1 MSQITISNLTFS
13 YEGSFENVFEDVNL
27 ILDSSWK
34 LGLIGRNGKGKTTLL
49 KLLSGELSGYCGN
62 INIKLR
68 TMYFPYDIPTNKQ
81 NEPFISIYED
91 IDSNIE
97 EWKIFAELNKL
108 DIDIEVLYRPY
119 NTLSHGERT
128 KVLLATLFAIDE
140 AFLLIDEPTN
150 HLDQETRQVVKQYLA
165 SKKGF
170 ILISHDRDLLDG
182 VVDHIL
188 VFNRKTIEVQSGNF
202 TSWYDNKKRNDA
214 FAIAENKK
222 HLGEI
227 SKLRKASEQTNRW
240 AIKNENSKIGF
251 DPIKEHERN
260 ISTRAYIGSKTKKL
274 QSQRMNIEKRIN
286 REIER
291 KENLLQDIEKIEKLK
306 LTKLRPTKKVLMYF
320 DDFSLKYNDAENPLF
335 TKFKLEVKEGDR
347 IAIDGRN
354 GTGKSSLINFIL
366 GNLGVSEVSSSYSR
380 LISEGK
386 CEITKDLIISY
397 ISQDTSH
404 LKGDI
409 TNFCYEY
416 GIDKSLFCSLLIKLD
431 FEKDDFLKD
440 IKDYSAGQKKKI
452 LIAKSLLTPAHIYI
466 WDEPLNY
473 LDIFSRVQVEDVVK
487 DFDPTILFIEHDVK
501 FKTTIANKIVTL

>member
-49 KLLSGELSGYCGN
+49 KLLSGKLSGYCGN

-119 NTLSHGERT
+119 NILSHGERT
-128 KVLLATLFAIDE
+128 KVLLASLFAIDE

-188 VFNRKTIEVQSGNF
+188 VFNRKTIEV
-202 TSWYDNKKRNDA
+202 
-214 FAIAENKK
+214 
-222 HLGEI
+222 
-227 SKLRKASEQTNRW
+227 
-240 AIKNENSKIGF
+240 
-251 DPIKEHERN
+251 
-260 ISTRAYIGSKTKKL
+260 
-274 QSQRMNIEKRIN
+274 
-286 REIER
+286 
-291 KENLLQDIEKIEKLK
+291 
-306 LTKLRPTKKVLMYF
+306 
-320 DDFSLKYNDAENPLF
+320 
-335 TKFKLEVKEGDR
+335 
-347 IAIDGRN
+347 
-354 GTGKSSLINFIL
+354 
-366 GNLGVSEVSSSYSR
+366 
-380 LISEGK
+380 
-386 CEITKDLIISY
+386 
-397 ISQDTSH
+397 
-404 LKGDI
+404 
-409 TNFCYEY
+409 
-416 GIDKSLFCSLLIKLD
+416 
-431 FEKDDFLKD
+431 
-440 IKDYSAGQKKKI
+440 
-452 LIAKSLLTPAHIYI
+452 
-466 WDEPLNY
+466 
-473 LDIFSRVQVEDVVK
+473 
-487 DFDPTILFIEHDVK
+487 
-501 FKTTIANKIVTL
+501 